1 MIRTGKH
8 KQLAVALNLQKIYFG
23 FKTIVQSFS
32 SMDSSNPSLWISK
45 PYEMIRFLH
54 TYGHYH
60 NFRFVELSRVYHT
73 RGRMTTHIYMRIC
86 PKCTLPVQSPARG
99 TLPAVYALRI

>member
-8 KQLAVALNLQKIYFG
+8 KQLAVALNLQKFYFG

-32 SMDSSNPSLWISK
+32 SMASSNPSLWISK

-60 NFRFVELSRVYHT
+60 NLRVVELFLLSILSDIAYRFHSF
-73 RGRMTTHIYMRIC
+73 IA
-86 PKCTLPVQSPARG
+86 QNSSPTNHLAM
-99 TLPAVYALRI
+99 